1 MTTKMFTDLDILELE
16 AFLNA
21 SDPSADGDTDA
32 PAAQED
38 AAPEDDLQDDAAPE
52 SAFSDTQEPDED
64 ADDTGENTAS
74 AEDICDE
81 VDETDE
87 TGEDAAAAED
97 VCDEPDETDETGEDA
112 AAAEDVCDEPDETDE
127 TGEDAAAAEDVCDEP
142 DETDETGEDA
152 AAAEDVCDEPD
163 ETDETGEDEVP
174 AVADDRKTTRRKRKT
189 DGERK
194 AGARTGDAEA
204 PEEEEVD
211 FLPELE
217 ELTDI
222 GRTPAPDRTS
232 PAAHAAGKTSAA
244 RFSGRGRKRS
254 DENSSREVSRTPQ
267 RSKRP
272 DDAPRR
278 RSVPAR
284 QDEEKPPFPLHLAL
298 LVAIAAV
305 ILLAVVRLLL
315 WNRGTELRV
324 HSGQNSG
331 KYIIEVNDNMVY
343 LPDSKLEGRTD
354 DGVTTILC
362 LGNEPFSRDTS
373 ETGLAGQIASLGNV
387 DVINAAFPGSQVT
400 CENAQY
406 SVESL
411 DTMDDIFNLFYVS
424 YAISIGDFSSLET
437 VASAHTEDDT
447 YRQSVEALKNTDFDK
462 VDIIAVM
469 YDGVDYINGMAMQ
482 NPDVPEELTTYVGS
496 LTSSFQL
503 LQAAYPYIRIVFLS
517 PYYAEYNGASGRTTD
532 IGNGTLVNYFQW
544 AYDTCGSC
552 SVSFL
557 DNYYGS
563 VNESN
568 YTEYLSD
575 GIHLNAAGA
584 TKVADHFVYKVV
596 QDKYAEYD
604 VSDLAVA
611 GK

>member
-64 ADDTGENTAS
+64 TDDTEENTAS

-81 VDETDE
+81 VNETDE

-97 VCDEPDETDETGEDA
+97 VCDE
-112 AAAEDVCDEPDETDE
+112 V
-127 TGEDAAAAEDVCDEP
+127 
-142 DETDETGEDA
+142 
-152 AAAEDVCDEPD
+152 D

-174 AVADDRKTTRRKRKT
+174 AAADDRKTTRRERKA

-194 AGARTGDAEA
+194 AGAKTGDAEA

-272 DDAPRR
+272 DGALRK

-343 LPDSKLEGRTD
+343 LPDSKLEGHTD

-447 YRQSVEALKNTDFDK
+447 YRQSVDALKNTDFDK

-604 VSDLAVA
+604 VSNLAVA

>member
-16 AFLNA
+16 AFLKE
-21 SDPSADGDTDA
+21 SDRSAG
-32 PAAQED
+32 
-38 AAPEDDLQDDAAPE
+38 
-52 SAFSDTQEPDED
+52 ED
-64 ADDTGENTAS
+64 ADAS
-74 AEDICDE
+74 ASGVCVSAAENPAADTQTPAASGEDAGEDVLSAAEDE
-81 VDETDE
+81 N
-87 TGEDAAAAED
+87 TGEDAFSAAED
-97 VCDEPDETDETGEDA
+97 EANTDAVQVEGNTA
-112 AAAEDVCDEPDETDE
+112 AA
-127 TGEDAAAAEDVCDEP
+127 
-142 DETDETGEDA
+142 
-152 AAAEDVCDEPD
+152 
-163 ETDETGEDEVP
+163 VP
-174 AVADDRKTTRRKRKT
+174 
-189 DGERK
+189 ES
-194 AGARTGDAEA
+194 GD
-204 PEEEEVD
+204 EEEVD

-217 ELTDI
+217 ELTEI
-222 GRTPAPDRTS
+222 GRTAAAPAARKASSGHFSGRRGDRSGRRASGEGSRPGRPLRRKRPVGAPDRA
-232 PAAHAAGKTSAA
+232 PGPL
-244 RFSGRGRKRS
+244 
-254 DENSSREVSRTPQ
+254 RETQER
-267 RSKRP
+267 
-272 DDAPRR
+272 
-278 RSVPAR
+278 
-284 QDEEKPPFPLHLAL
+284 PPFPLHLAL
-298 LVAIAAV
+298 LVAIVAV
-305 ILLAVVRLLL
+305 ILIAIVRLVL
-315 WNRGTELRV
+315 WNRGTELKV

-343 LPDSKLEGRTD
+343 LPDSKLEGHTD

-362 LGNEPFSRDTS
+362 LGNEPFSQDTS
-373 ETGLAGQIASLGNV
+373 GTGLAGQIASLGNV

-447 YRQSVEALKNTDFDK
+447 YQQSVDALKNTDFDK
-462 VDIIAVM
+462 VDIIAIM
-469 YDGVDYINGMAMQ
+469 YDGADYINGMAMQ

-496 LTSSFQL
+496 LTNSFQL

-563 VNESN
+563 VNENN
-568 YTEYLSD
+568 YAEYLSD

>member
-1 MTTKMFTDLDILELE
+1 MEKDRNMTTKMFTDLDILELE

-38 AAPEDDLQDDAAPE
+38 AVPEDDLQEDAAPE

-64 ADDTGENTAS
+64 TDDTEENTAS

-81 VDETDE
+81 VNETDE

-97 VCDEPDETDETGEDA
+97 VCDE
-112 AAAEDVCDEPDETDE
+112 V
-127 TGEDAAAAEDVCDEP
+127 
-142 DETDETGEDA
+142 
-152 AAAEDVCDEPD
+152 D

-174 AVADDRKTTRRKRKT
+174 AAADDRKTTRRKRKT

-194 AGARTGDAEA
+194 AGAKTGDAEA

-272 DDAPRR
+272 DGAPRR
-278 RSVPAR
+278 RSVPVR
-284 QDEEKPPFPLHLAL
+284 QDEEKPSFPLHLAL

-343 LPDSKLEGRTD
+343 LPDSKLEGHTD

-447 YRQSVEALKNTDFDK
+447 YRQSVDALKNTDFDK

>member
-38 AAPEDDLQDDAAPE
+38 TVPEDDLQDDAAPG

-81 VDETDE
+81 ADETDA

-97 VCDEPDETDETGEDA
+97 VCDEPDETDATGEDASSAEDIRDDMDETDETDEDA
-112 AAAEDVCDEPDETDE
+112 AAAKVVRNDVKD
-127 TGEDAAAAEDVCDEP
+127 
-142 DETDETGEDA
+142 
-152 AAAEDVCDEPD
+152 
-163 ETDETGEDEVP
+163 
-174 AVADDRKTTRRKRKT
+174 TRR
-189 DGERK
+189 ERK
-194 AGARTGDAEA
+194 AGGEKKAGAKTGDAED

-272 DDAPRR
+272 DGALRR

-343 LPDSKLEGRTD
+343 LPDSKLEGHTD

>member
-38 AAPEDDLQDDAAPE
+38 AVPEDDLQEDAAPE

-64 ADDTGENTAS
+64 TDDTGENTAS

-81 VDETDE
+81 VNETDE

-112 AAAEDVCDEPDETDE
+112 AAAEDVCDEPDETDA
-127 TGEDAAAAEDVCDEP
+127 TGEDASVAEDVSDELNET
-142 DETDETGEDA
+142 DETDENTA
-152 AAAEDVCDEPD
+152 AAKVVRNDVKDTHRE
-163 ETDETGEDEVP
+163 
-174 AVADDRKTTRRKRKT
+174 RKAG
-189 DGERK
+189 GERK

-254 DENSSREVSRTPQ
+254 DENSSREVARTPQ

-272 DDAPRR
+272 DGAPRR

-343 LPDSKLEGRTD
+343 LPDSKLEGHTD

-447 YRQSVEALKNTDFDK
+447 YRQSVDALKNTDFDK